1 MSPIM
6 CVSRGPHIS
15 TMAFRSGA
23 STFVEGASSN
33 PAVAARAIDFAGLD
47 GNAWN
52 CAVPVSVRYGRSSE
66 PGCVFASSLARTNSL
81 WSLSSMVR

>member
-1 MSPIM
+1 
-6 CVSRGPHIS
+6 
-15 TMAFRSGA
+15 MAFRSGA
-23 STFVEGASSN
+23 LTFVEGASSN

>member
-47 GNAWN
+47 GDAGN
-52 CAVPVSVRYGRSSE
+52 CADRLFDLIADGKHLVQVVAE
-66 PGCVFASSLARTNSL
+66 
-81 WSLSSMVR
+81 